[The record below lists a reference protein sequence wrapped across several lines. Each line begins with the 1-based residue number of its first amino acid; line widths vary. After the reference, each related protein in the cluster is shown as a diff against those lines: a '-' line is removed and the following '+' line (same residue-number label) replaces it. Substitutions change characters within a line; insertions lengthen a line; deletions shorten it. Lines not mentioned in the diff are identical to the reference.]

1 MSTRSTFS
9 TGTGG
14 AIDSKSSR
22 ACRHSDSKDCC
33 CDIDIQIDCS
43 GDVNIYN
50 CSTPSGTGTTPTPTC
65 PLCFPPVGACL
76 PAVPGAKHKLS
87 SDYKLT
93 QLANS
98 ILVPSSLA
106 AGAIHMARRFLLGK
120 AAANALEVSV
130 FATLGQMSRDIL
142 ACWVAAFDAM
152 PVRQVNRLLAQSLV
166 LDPDNPI
173 DEGILTAALAQEI
186 KQRISVEVF
195 GDPQGGDQERP
206 GRMRVY
212 VPQGEDFFSQVRI
225 CSINELRT
233 ANFIPPINIGDY
245 LPAEIQQDCS
255 PQIVNGQAEVVC
267 QVRTANCSG
276 NTIGSA
282 VCARVLDIAQGDGVV
297 LKGVNYFSV
306 DAKVRFSDKQT
317 GNAVRDV
324 DSHVFGDLDTPV
336 TEEVNGQTVLIN
348 DCRVHD
354 KLTFQVPVD
363 LAPNTYQIQV
373 IVPNITGNSVFG
385 PELVS
390 NAEFINV
397 IVPATARFQI
407 VTETINCREETSP
420 AWIGS
425 DEVGLHTLAFPL
437 DLNLQPIVPVQ
448 EEKFTDIQDVD
459 FDSGTHRDI
468 TRIVFRHDQPIL
480 ALVMSVMGYE
490 IDSQRAYDQQI
501 TSQTDF
507 FIDIVKKEA
516 VFIGA
521 ALAALGGISALTSL
535 GPIGAIVAGIALLV
549 TVGVD
554 IIIARWAPA
563 DLIIQDSIGLT
574 ITDLARLTSA
584 NEPAPDPTTFT
595 TEDGIVVKVNKTIPP
610 RKLPLEYHET
620 REYVCDSQDS
630 RYELTYRFNRIA

>member
-14 AIDSKSSR
+14 AIDNKSSH
-22 ACRHSDSKDCC
+22 ADRHSDSKDCC
-33 CDIDIQIDCS
+33 CDIDIHIDCR

-50 CSTPSGTGTTPTPTC
+50 CSTPSGTGATPTPTC

-120 AAANALEVSV
+120 AAANALEASV

-267 QVRTANCSG
+267 QVRTANCPG

-324 DSHVFGDLDTPV
+324 DAHVFGDLDTPV

-354 KLTFQVPVD
+354 QLTFQVPVD
-363 LAPNTYQIQV
+363 LAPNNYQIQV

-390 NAEFINV
+390 NAEFITV

-574 ITDLARLTSA
+574 ITDLAKLTSA

-595 TEDGIVVKVNKTIPP
+595 TEDGIVVNVNKTIPP